1 MVDGEI
7 KPPNRVR
14 NRIGQEQSKMLSAN
28 KLGYYLWKRINQ
40 DQEKLARTRP
50 MNLYGLYINQSDL
63 NEYIRD
69 YFNYGVD
76 WDDTSK
82 EELWE
87 RRYWDEKD
95 NDI

>member
-1 MVDGEI
+1 
-7 KPPNRVR
+7 
-14 NRIGQEQSKMLSAN
+14 MLNAN

-50 MNLYGLYINQSDL
+50 RNQHGLYINQSDL

-87 RRYWDEKD
+87 KRYWDEKD

>member
-1 MVDGEI
+1 ME
-7 KPPNRVR
+7 KSKVR
-14 NRIGQEQSKMLSAN
+14 MLSAN

-50 MNLYGLYINQSDL
+50 MNLYGLYINQADL

>member
-1 MVDGEI
+1 ME
-7 KPPNRVR
+7 KSKVR
-14 NRIGQEQSKMLSAN
+14 MLSAN

-63 NEYIRD
+63 NEYIKD

-87 RRYWDEKD
+87 KRYWDEKD

>member
-1 MVDGEI
+1 MD
-7 KPPNRVR
+7 KSKVR
-14 NRIGQEQSKMLSAN
+14 MLSAN

-87 RRYWDEKD
+87 KRYWDEKD

>member
-1 MVDGEI
+1 LE
-7 KPPNRVR
+7 KSKVR
-14 NRIGQEQSKMLSAN
+14 MLSAN

-87 RRYWDEKD
+87 KRYWDEKD